1 MDDAQIPSDAGDAK
15 SPPVRRS
22 SLRLSDAEDVAATRL
37 DMFGDPTVKDS
48 LAGAASRPGD
58 GDMAPAAAA
67 APLDPPQVSA
77 DGTPLALPAPPA
89 SDGLPPVMLPPPPA
103 EHRLDAGIDRG
114 DAEPPTAVAEAEP
127 QSGTPG
133 PGQAPEAADGAPQEE
148 RRSEAALIGPFGVP
162 FMMPPG
168 SSEQGGFADMSG
180 PMNAQPRFREDL
192 VREPPPPIVTDAPVI
207 DAVETTGA
215 DASVG
220 DAAAT
225 YAIVPDGVIADPV
238 VTDAGALPDRTDYPS
253 ADLDQYPPY
262 EEFPPHVEEDPPR
275 ARPFPGFSAASQSP
289 ATEARTFR
297 EPLPIPAEPVPP
309 QSSPLY
315 DAAAKIVAEANA
327 TAEALENLRRMLG
340 QKLPD
345 LQPVVTSYGTE
356 PDIERPWIEPAS
368 PATPLADS
376 LRLRMQGLEVEP
388 PTFPSAPSAPL
399 MPLPRA
405 PRRSSRAVYVLGFL
419 TGLVLSL
426 MTGLVLYFF
435 IINAG

>member
-15 SPPVRRS
+15 STPMRRS
-22 SLRLSDAEDVAATRL
+22 SLRLRDAEDVAATRL

-48 LAGAASRPGD
+48 LAGAASRSGD
-58 GDMAPAAAA
+58 GDTPPAAGA
-67 APLDPPQVSA
+67 APVDPPQASA
-77 DGTPLALPAPPA
+77 DGAPLALPALPA
-89 SDGLPPVMLPPPPA
+89 SDGLPPVMLPPPPV

-127 QSGTPG
+127 QSGMPG

-148 RRSEAALIGPFGVP
+148 RRSEPALIGPFGVP

-180 PMNAQPRFREDL
+180 PMNAPPRFREDL

-207 DAVETTGA
+207 DAVETTGT
-215 DASVG
+215 DASVA

-225 YAIVPDGVIADPV
+225 YAIVPDAVIADPV
-238 VTDAGALPDRTDYPS
+238 VTDASALPDGADYPP
-253 ADLDQYPPY
+253 ADLDQEPRYA
-262 EEFPPHVEEDPPR
+262 EFQPHVEEDPP
-275 ARPFPGFSAASQSP
+275 FSGFSASSP
-289 ATEARTFR
+289 SSAAEARTFR
-297 EPLPIPAEPVPP
+297 EPSPIPAEPVQP

-315 DAAAKIVAEANA
+315 DAAAKIAAEANA
-327 TAEALENLRRMLG
+327 TAEALENLKRMLG

-356 PDIERPWIEPAS
+356 PDDIERSWIEPAR

-399 MPLPRA
+399 MPLPQA

-426 MTGLVLYFF
+426 MAGLVLYFF